1 MYTNDLNYRSGGNS
15 ESDARVCRRVGL
27 CVNCS
32 VWWETGKS
40 LALRCCTPCAMPH
53 TVVSA
58 TAGVIPALRNHLPE
72 IAVVTVSAC
81 LLLASCAALSPY
93 RSLAFNVISGT
104 LASACETGQSRFTAF
119 AISWNFVSSMP
130 GTVVCVPKT

>member
-1 MYTNDLNYRSGGNS
+1 MCTNDLNYRSGGNS
-15 ESDARVCRRVGL
+15 EPDARVCRSVRL

-40 LALRCCTPCAMPH
+40 LELRCCTPCAMPH

-72 IAVVTVSAC
+72 IAVVTVSTC

-93 RSLAFNVISGT
+93 RSEEDEHTSEL
-104 LASACETGQSRFTAF
+104 QSLRHL
-119 AISWNFVSSMP
+119 
-130 GTVVCVPKT
+130 